1 MLTYF
6 RIISI
11 IEGISFLAILS
22 VTVNIISR
30 DYIFAIGMTH
40 GVLFFL
46 YFLFSLVASHKKGWS
61 VIVWLLVLFASIIPF
76 AFIAVEFFLKKEMAK
91 E

>member
-40 GVLFFL
+40 GVLFFRFYKTSDWNNL
-46 YFLFSLVASHKKGWS
+46 KLRLLIYAFLNFD
-61 VIVWLLVLFASIIPF
+61 SI
-76 AFIAVEFFLKKEMAK
+76 
-91 E
+91 